1 MKIQIEVNNTT
12 ESPLADDFFAV
23 VAEKTIEAVRE
34 VQTGKVFLDDKV
46 VSISVALVSEA
57 EMQKLN
63 RENRDKDSVTDI
75 LSFCEYESVEE
86 IEKVA
91 DEEVFLGE
99 LILCYDDIKKYAV
112 EQNLDL
118 QKELVNVTAHGVL
131 HLLGFAHGD
140 QMFGIQDKVIT
151 SF

>member
-34 VQTGKVFLDDKV
+34 VQERKVFLDDKV

-75 LSFCEYESVEE
+75 LSFCEYENIEE
-86 IEKVA
+86 IQKVA
-91 DEEVFLGE
+91 EEELFLGE

-118 QKELVNVTAHGVL
+118 QKELVNVTSHGVL

-140 QMFGIQDKVIT
+140 QMFGIQEQVTKI
-151 SF
+151 S

>member
-23 VAEKTIEAVRE
+23 VAQKTIEMVGYEFLRE
-34 VQTGKVFLDDKV
+34 KII
-46 VSISVALVSEA
+46 SISVALVSEA

-63 RENRDKDSVTDI
+63 RENRQKDSVTDI
-75 LSFCEYESVEE
+75 LSFCEYENISE
-86 IEKVA
+86 IEKA
-91 DEEVFLGE
+91 TEAELFLGE
-99 LILCYDDIKKYAV
+99 LILCYDDIEKYAV
-112 EQNLDL
+112 EQNLDV
-118 QKELVNVTAHGVL
+118 QKELVNVASHGIL

-140 QMFGIQDKVIT
+140 QMFGIQEEIVK